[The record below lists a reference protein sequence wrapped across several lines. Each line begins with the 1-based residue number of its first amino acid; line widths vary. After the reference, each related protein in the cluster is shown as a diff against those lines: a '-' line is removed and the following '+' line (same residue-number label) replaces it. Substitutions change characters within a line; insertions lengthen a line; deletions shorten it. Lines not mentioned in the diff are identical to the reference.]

1 MDRQVRVV
9 TEGDTAWCIVV
20 MMTGNAVE
28 SLIEQAL
35 SEGAKTC
42 LSKPVSIEEILEIVE
57 EVVPASGMS

>member
-1 MDRQVRVV
+1 
-9 TEGDTAWCIVV
+9 

-35 SEGAKTC
+35 SESAKTC

>member
-1 MDRQVRVV
+1 M
-9 TEGDTAWCIVV
+9 

-42 LSKPVSIEEILEIVE
+42 LSKPVSFEEILEIIE
-57 EVVPASGMS
+57 EAMPASGMS